1 MKITTLI
8 LSLTASMVFAQ
19 QPAPTPPP
27 PLVKENATVKISE
40 HVHVIPDGN
49 VGGVPNVGIIV
60 GNNATLVVDTGLG
73 VRNGQ
78 TVLREATK
86 IRPANQLYVV
96 ATHFHAEHTLGEA
109 AFPATAKVIR
119 ARALQADMDQLGI
132 APNFSG
138 RSPVHT
144 ELVQN
149 AAHRRADEIF
159 DNEKVLDLGGVRAR
173 LVWMGPGTHTNG
185 DTIVFVEGDAVL
197 FAGDLVMN
205 RRFLAFG
212 ANQSASVR
220 AWLASHDKLEP
231 LRPRHIIPAHG
242 DMGDGSLI
250 ETNRRYLRELQA
262 RVAALKREGKSL
274 EETTQTIATE
284 FQTRYTGWTGNAG
297 QAVRSA
303 YNEAN

>member
-1 MKITTLI
+1 MNTIALTL
-8 LSLTASMVFAQ
+8 LLAATSVFPQ
-19 QPAPTPPP
+19 QPAAALP
-27 PLVKENATVKISE
+27 PLIKENATVKISE
-40 HVHVIPDGN
+40 HVYVIPDGN
-49 VGGVPNVGIIV
+49 VGAVPNVGIIV
-60 GNNATLVVDTGLG
+60 GGNATLVVDTGLG

-86 IRPANQLYVV
+86 ISNNNPIYIT

-109 AFPATAKVIR
+109 AFPATAKVLRGR
-119 ARALQADMDQLGI
+119 AQQRDMDELGI

-149 AAHRRADEIF
+149 AAYRRADEMF
-159 DNEKVLDLGGVRAR
+159 DNEKVLDLGGVRVR
-173 LVWMGPGTHTNG
+173 LVWMGGSTHTNG
-185 DTIVFVEGDAVL
+185 DTIIFVEGDGVL

-220 AWLASHDKLEP
+220 AWLGTYDKLEL

-242 DMGDGSLI
+242 DLGDGSLI
-250 ETNRRYLRELQA
+250 GIDRSYLRELQT
-262 RVAALKREGKSL
+262 RVATLKREGKSL
-274 EETTQTIATE
+274 DETTQLITAE
-284 FQTRYTGWTGNAG
+284 FQTRYTGWIGNAG